1 MDICGRDIFCVY
13 LVQEERKMMRQLD
26 EALERRADRGRSFLL
41 GGRGTRVA
49 ATPPP
54 QATQSVLY
62 MYEPVHPL

>member
-1 MDICGRDIFCVY
+1 
-13 LVQEERKMMRQLD
+13 MMRQLD

-54 QATQSVLY
+54 KRHSPYCTCMNPYTPCELSAWAEIKLMRWSFTSS
-62 MYEPVHPL
+62 